1 MLIMVALFARSLS
14 FFIFRLLALL
24 FLMTAKNESKKHTLK
39 QKRWKKN
46 RYIRHDLNI
55 IIHKCDVEMY
65 FSYIF
70 PFRLCFSIV
79 EWFFFCSTGWNE
91 TWWNCYAKKLPIL
104 NAFSFL
110 VSFRDNS
117 SILAIGYKIPSQI

>member
-1 MLIMVALFARSLS
+1 
-14 FFIFRLLALL
+14 
-24 FLMTAKNESKKHTLK
+24 MTAKNESKERTLK

-46 RYIRHDLNI
+46 IYISHDLNI

-79 EWFFFCSTGWNE
+79 EWFFFLFRMEYVVKLLCK
-91 TWWNCYAKKLPIL
+91 KKLFIL

-117 SILAIGYKIPSQI
+117 SILAIGYEIPSQIKYDKQIHAVEK